1 MEEEKLEFGMTK
13 LIIDDDKP
21 QPITDNIN
29 IEEEFLK
36 PTKLAYE
43 EDQKNYLATT
53 VESLEIV
60 GEVNETTTEDKI
72 IKTSTYKAKE
82 KENDKYSMYILSVVT
97 FKSEPDYVLYI
108 FEQVGEKNYSKYK
121 SELENI
127 VKEVK
132 LK

>member
-43 EDQKNYLATT
+43 EDQKN
-53 VESLEIV
+53 LELSGIKV
-60 GEVNETTTEDKI
+60 AQTQEQNEIDKNINPQEEIKEEKIEEREIEIKEENVIEDEKKEVNENEEKNDDKEAEKEIKKEDKNEI
-72 IKTSTYKAKE
+72 ITSENKE
-82 KENDKYSMYILSVVT
+82 
-97 FKSEPDYVLYI
+97 
-108 FEQVGEKNYSKYK
+108 
-121 SELENI
+121 
-127 VKEVK
+127 
-132 LK
+132 